1 MIVQIVSVLILVTRV
16 AAQGKFNVS
25 PKLNKS
31 TLFPNT
37 FYLIDFND
45 IFYYK
50 TRKIPMPAL
59 CLKRET
65 LIGLRLTQ
73 SDYGNYLYQI
83 FMRNISILNIYNN
96 FL

>member
-1 MIVQIVSVLILVTRV
+1 MGIEIGPCSQ
-16 AAQGKFNVS
+16 AF
-25 PKLNKS
+25 
-31 TLFPNT
+31 
-37 FYLIDFND
+37 
-45 IFYYK
+45 
-50 TRKIPMPAL
+50 MAL